1 MRKSAVLALVAVAFF
16 STFDCSEA
24 QVLRRFRSNVR
35 EAINPQVLPQQQIQT
50 LNSAQPQ
57 VRRVQPRVS
66 SQPRYVQPQVR
77 IQRPAPQRITSG
89 PQQLTPYSRLTPQQ
103 RVLVPQQQFSN
114 GPRFNA
120 PAPVGNPG
128 IQPAAGARVRVV
140 TYLDPSSGRTFQRR
154 YLLPG
159 NSPTGNARAPQ
170 GQVVTGRR
178 SIFTQPTTTFG
189 AATDLAANP
198 SIGSVP
204 QSTPSPRQS
213 LVPTIQFAPPV
224 AQQQPANASTGLL
237 PALAGPVLA
246 APTAT
251 AQPIAASIDNVQN
264 SPQIETASAEIE
276 TPPAGVET
284 SSTGIPDL
292 SGITVDPSPVDPE
305 EKASQDLFFDND
317 STDEMVEESAD
328 ETPEASVNEI
338 AEESEDDLFDANV
351 DETVDLEDAPDY
363 SVFEET
369 EDE

>member
-1 MRKSAVLALVAVAFF
+1 MKFAWRAQMKKSAVLALVAVAFF

-57 VRRVQPRVS
+57 VR
-66 SQPRYVQPQVR
+66 

-120 PAPVGNPG
+120 PAPVGNLG
-128 IQPAAGARVRVV
+128 IQPAVGARVRVV

-317 STDEMVEESAD
+317 LSL
-328 ETPEASVNEI
+328 I
-338 AEESEDDLFDANV
+338 HI
-351 DETVDLEDAPDY
+351 
-363 SVFEET
+363 
-369 EDE
+369 